1 MRKMFRF
8 LFWAALVVGAFI
20 GVLRLTAIRWWRV
33 PSNDKYLSASIS
45 PSVRGG
51 DLILMWRLTKPGFGD
66 LVLCPEPGHPER
78 VVIGR
83 LVGEGGDKLEV
94 TGAAITINGKR
105 LSTEGRCARSPF
117 KESSP
122 DTGSEVEQGCSLEE
136 VGGGVHERGDIPSS
150 DVSAP
155 HDAKIEEVP
164 QGQVWLVSDNRLFPY
179 DSRDYGPVE
188 RATCKETVFFRL
200 VGSGGF
206 FDKSTRNQ
214 YIR

>member
-1 MRKMFRF
+1 MRKLFRF
-8 LFWAALVVGAFI
+8 LLWVALVAGALL

-33 PSNDKYLSASIS
+33 PAGDKYLTASIS
-45 PSVRGG
+45 PSVRAG
-51 DLILMWRLTKPGFGD
+51 DLILLWRLTKPGFGD

-83 LVGEGGDKLEV
+83 LVGEAGDKLEV
-94 TGAAITINGKR
+94 SGAAITVNEKR
-105 LSTEGRCARSPF
+105 LPTEGRCARSPF
-117 KESSP
+117 TETAP
-122 DTGSEVEQGCSLEE
+122 DTGVDVEQHCSLEE
-136 VGGGVHERGDIPSS
+136 VGGGVHERGEITAG
-150 DVSAP
+150 VSAP
-155 HDAKIEEVP
+155 QDAKTEAVP
-164 QGQVWLVSDNRLFPY
+164 PGQVWLVSDNRLFPY

-206 FDKSTRNQ
+206 FDTTTRNQ

>member
-8 LFWAALVVGAFI
+8 LFWVALVIGAII

-33 PSNDKYLSASIS
+33 PSDDKYLTASIS

-51 DLILMWRLTKPGFGD
+51 DLILMWRLTRPGFGD

-83 LVGEGGDKLEV
+83 LVGEAGDKLEV
-94 TGAAITINGKR
+94 TGAAITVNGKR
-105 LSTEGRCARSPF
+105 IGTEGRCAHSPF

-122 DTGSEVEQGCSLEE
+122 DTGSEVEQFCSIEE
-136 VGGGVHERGDIPSS
+136 VGGGVHERGEISS
-150 DVSAP
+150 TEMSAP
-155 HDAKIEEVP
+155 HDAKTDEVP
-164 QGQVWLVSDNRLFPY
+164 QGQVWLVSDNRQFPY

-206 FDKSTRNQ
+206 FDSSTRNQ